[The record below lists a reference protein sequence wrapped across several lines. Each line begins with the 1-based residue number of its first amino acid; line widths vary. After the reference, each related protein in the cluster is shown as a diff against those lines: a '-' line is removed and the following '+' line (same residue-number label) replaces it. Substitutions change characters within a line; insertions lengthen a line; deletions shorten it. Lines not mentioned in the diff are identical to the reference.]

1 MLELKSHNFIQ
12 ITTYFQT
19 IAHFCWMELLLH
31 QLKT

>member
-19 IAHFCWMELLLH
+19 IGHFAEWSYSY
-31 QLKT
+31 TS